1 MDKFRD
7 KKVIAITIV
16 LAILFISSIILY
28 GKNRNKIFSNQDMNN
43 IFVDSNEELTDI
55 FEDNSIDNKEV
66 LVSNEKEK
74 VDVSKIFVEIK
85 GEVLT
90 PDVYELEEDSIVKD
104 LIEIA
109 GGLKEEADISTINR
123 AKKLKN
129 NELVIIPNINDKS
142 STNIFNEIST
152 ESNELININLADI
165 SELKKITGIGEVKAQ
180 SIIDYREKSGGFKSI
195 DEIKN
200 VDGIGEKTFEKIKDE
215 ITLWKYLQ
223 NMIYKC
229 KNKDEVKVKIVAKPF
244 NKSH

>member
-7 KKVIAITIV
+7 KKVIATIIL

-28 GKNRNKIFSNQDMNN
+28 GKNRNKIFSNQNMNN
-43 IFVDSNEELTDI
+43 IFVDNDEELTNI
-55 FEDNSIDNKEV
+55 FEDNSIDNKEL
-66 LVSNEKEK
+66 LVTNEKEE
-74 VDVSKIFVEIK
+74 VDIPKIFVEIK
-85 GEVLT
+85 GEVLK

-109 GGLKEEADISTINR
+109 GGLKEEADISNINR

-129 NELVIIPNINDKS
+129 NELVIIPNINDKNS
-142 STNIFNEIST
+142 ITVFNEISN
-152 ESNELININLADI
+152 ESEELININLADI

-195 DEIKN
+195 EEIKN

-215 ITLWKYLQ
+215 ITL
-223 NMIYKC
+223 
-229 KNKDEVKVKIVAKPF
+229 
-244 NKSH
+244 

>member
-28 GKNRNKIFSNQDMNN
+28 GKNRGKIFSNQDMSN
-43 IFVDSNEELTDI
+43 IFVDTNEELTNI
-55 FEDNSIDNKEV
+55 FDGNSIDNKEV
-66 LVSNEKEK
+66 LVSNEQEK
-74 VDVSKIFVEIK
+74 IEVSKIFVEIK
-85 GEVLT
+85 GEVLS
-90 PDVYELEEDSIVKD
+90 PDVYELDENSIVKD

-142 STNIFNEIST
+142 SNVVLNEIEQEVD
-152 ESNELININLADI
+152 ESININIADI
-165 SELKKITGIGEVKAQ
+165 SELKKITGIGDVKAQ
-180 SIIDYREKSGGFKSI
+180 SIIDYREKNGGFKYI
-195 DEIKN
+195 EEIKN

-215 ITLWKYLQ
+215 ISL
-223 NMIYKC
+223 
-229 KNKDEVKVKIVAKPF
+229 
-244 NKSH
+244 

>member
-1 MDKFRD
+1 MDKFRN
-7 KKVIAITIV
+7 KKVIAIIIV

-28 GKNRNKIFSNQDMNN
+28 GKNRNKIFYNQDMNN

-55 FEDNSIDNKEV
+55 MEDTSIDNKEV

-85 GEVLT
+85 GEVLR
-90 PDVYELEEDSIVKD
+90 PDVYELEETSIVKD

-109 GGLKEEADISTINR
+109 GGLKEEADISNINR
-123 AKKLKN
+123 AKKLKD

-142 STNIFNEIST
+142 STTIFSEVST
-152 ESNELININLADI
+152 ESDELININFADI
-165 SELKKITGIGEVKAQ
+165 SELKKITGIGDVKAQ

-200 VDGIGEKTFEKIKDE
+200 VEGIGEKTFEKIKDE
-215 ITLWKYLQ
+215 ITL
-223 NMIYKC
+223 
-229 KNKDEVKVKIVAKPF
+229 
-244 NKSH
+244 

>member
-7 KKVIAITIV
+7 KKVIATIIL

-28 GKNRNKIFSNQDMNN
+28 GKNRNKIFSNQNMNN
-43 IFVDSNEELTDI
+43 IFVDNDEELTNI
-55 FEDNSIDNKEV
+55 FEDNSIDNKEL
-66 LVSNEKEK
+66 LVTNEKEE
-74 VDVSKIFVEIK
+74 VDIPKIFVEIK
-85 GEVLT
+85 GEVLK

-109 GGLKEEADISTINR
+109 GGLKEEADISNINR

-129 NELVIIPNINDKS
+129 NELVIIPNINDKNS
-142 STNIFNEIST
+142 ITVFNEISN
-152 ESNELININLADI
+152 ESEELININLADI

-195 DEIKN
+195 EEIKN

-223 NMIYKC
+223 DMII
-229 KNKDEVKVKIVAKPF
+229 NIKVKMKL
-244 NKSH
+244 KWKWW